1 MSEGEGSP
9 PSAVDAEISELAK
22 LRHDLRTPLNQIL
35 GYSELILET
44 VEDEDLSDLEG
55 PLKLINKAGNTLLA
69 TLNEEMAPH
78 RIAAGRFHLGDL
90 QEDLAGPL
98 DSIGSYHASCRDRA
112 AGLGR
117 DDIVADLHKIMSA
130 VSNLRVTLAKA
141 IMPTPSP
148 AAATSAPA
156 AASVTR
162 SAPPPAP
169 AERLDG
175 TLLLVDDDMINREM
189 MSRRLEH
196 MGFDVATAESGEQ
209 ALEWLEE
216 TAPDLILL
224 DILMPGMNGFE
235 TLERIKA
242 KPAWAMIPVIMLTAL
257 DDAES
262 TGRCIAAGAEDY
274 AAKPFNATV
283 LRARISSALEK
294 KRLRENEQRYLAR
307 IRELEAQL
315 GG

>member
-1 MSEGEGSP
+1 MSEGAADSP
-9 PSAVDAEISELAK
+9 STESVSELAK

-44 VEDEDLSDLEG
+44 VEDDDLPDLES
-55 PLKLINKAGNTLLA
+55 PLKQINKLGNTLL
-69 TLNEEMAPH
+69 TRLNESMSPY
-78 RIAAGRFHLGDL
+78 RISAGRFNLADL
-90 QEDLAGPL
+90 QEELAGPL
-98 DSIGSYHASCRDRA
+98 DSIAPFHASCRDRA

-117 DDIVADLHKIMSA
+117 EDIVADLHKIMSA

-141 IMPTPSP
+141 IMPAPPERADAARAATTVPR
-148 AAATSAPA
+148 AAAPSA
-156 AASVTR
+156 
-162 SAPPPAP
+162 AP
-169 AERLDG
+169 AERLNG
-175 TLLLVDDDMINREM
+175 MLLVVDDDMINREM

-196 MGFDVATAESGEQ
+196 MGFDVVLAESGAQ
-209 ALEWLEE
+209 ALELLADS
-216 TAPDLILL
+216 APDLILL
-224 DILMPGMNGFE
+224 DILMPEMDGFE

-242 KPAWAMIPVIMLTAL
+242 NPAWSFLPVIMLTAL

-294 KRLRENEQRYLAR
+294 KRLRENEARLLAR
-307 IRELEAQL
+307 IHELEAKL
-315 GG
+315 AG